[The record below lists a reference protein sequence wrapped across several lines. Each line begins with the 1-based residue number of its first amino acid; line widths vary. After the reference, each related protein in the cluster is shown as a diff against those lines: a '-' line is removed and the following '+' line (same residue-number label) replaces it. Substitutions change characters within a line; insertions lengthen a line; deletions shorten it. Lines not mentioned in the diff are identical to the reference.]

1 MTEKD
6 LSNIYL
12 WFDTEYTSLS
22 LERARILQVALV
34 ITDADLNRIAPAEQ
48 DFNRTVRVEAGERLD
63 PWVEENLAEL
73 VKRCRSDEA
82 ESIESIDSLLDA
94 YMEDL
99 LGPCP
104 DSVSKRP
111 LIAGNSVHA
120 DWALAS
126 KYLPSLIKRSHYRLL
141 DVSGWKMVWKNDL
154 GEFAFDKEKDDMIR
168 AYFPGEFNSLTG
180 AHDAHFDVL
189 ASIAELNFYRQHSEI
204 HWPADA

>member
-1 MTEKD
+1 MTDKD
-6 LSNIYL
+6 QSNIYL

-22 LERARILQVALV
+22 LDSARILQVALV
-34 ITDADLNRIAPAEQ
+34 ITDAELNRIAAPEQ
-48 DFNRTVRVEAGERLD
+48 DFNRIVRVEANERLD

-73 VKRCRSDEA
+73 VTRCRSDEA
-82 ESIESIDSLLDA
+82 ESIETIDGLLDA
-94 YMEDL
+94 YVEDL
-99 LGPCP
+99 LGPSP
-104 DSVSKRP
+104 ESVSMRP

-141 DVSGWKMVWKNDL
+141 DVSGWKMVWKNAL
-154 GEFAFDKEKDDMIR
+154 GEFPFDKGKDDMIR
-168 AYFPGEFNSLTG
+168 SYFPGEFNSPAG

-204 HWPADA
+204 HWPVDP